1 MRSGISQISLFVV
14 LGLFSI
20 VLAEVVYALQRRSTP
35 WARVERI
42 R

>member
-1 MRSGISQISLFVV
+1 VPVII

-20 VLAEVVYALQRRSTP
+20 VLAEVVYFLQRRATP
-35 WARVERI
+35 WARLERI